1 MARDLNLLLEENLHR
16 SRTLAWEGSF
26 SDYLHLVI
34 EQPHLAAKS
43 HERIYRMLMAPGV
56 EKDEKGN
63 LIHYRFFDNE
73 IFGIPEVQEA
83 IVDYFRAAAQGME
96 VRKRV
101 LLLMGPPAGGKS
113 TIVTLLKRRLAEWT
127 RTDAGA
133 VYALKGCPL
142 NEDPLHLL
150 PENAREQLRSD
161 YGIVVE
167 GDPCPVCR
175 YRLENEWGG
184 DPRQA
189 RVTRVHFNE
198 AARVGIG
205 TFTPSDPKSQD
216 ISELIGSMNLSTVGA
231 YGDESHP
238 YAYKFNGEL
247 HVANRGVME
256 FIELLKTDHRFLYV
270 LLTLAQEQVIKAPR
284 YPLIYCDEVVISHTN
299 EAEFQRFLADR
310 TNEAL
315 QDRMHVIRV
324 HYNLRV
330 SEEEKIY
337 RKLIT
342 HGNVNNVHVAPLTLE
357 VAAMFGVLSRL
368 DEKSGSNIK
377 PIDKMKLYN
386 GDMLEGWTEHQVR
399 ELREK
404 APREGMEGLGPRFII
419 DGLGK
424 AMGRPDVQCINP
436 LDAIRGLLDHLDRH
450 PTVTAESKERYKNLL
465 AQVRKEYDR
474 LITKDVSRAFV
485 HAFEEQARGMVERYL
500 QETMAWK
507 QKDKLTDPVTG
518 EPRDADEKFLRSVE
532 EQIGVAEHA
541 KKEFRE
547 EVLTRVAYLATR
559 GQRFDYT
566 SHARLREAVE
576 GKIFADVRGV
586 MKTITRTQSL
596 DDGQRK
602 KLEAVIGQLTSDGYC
617 DHCAR
622 EVLRYLGSI
631 IDA

>member
-1 MARDLNLLLEENLHR
+1 MVRDLIDLLDADLQR
-16 SRTLAWEGSF
+16 SRALAWEGSF
-26 SDYLHLVI
+26 TEYLELVTAN
-34 EQPHLAAKS
+34 PHLAARA

-56 EKDEKGN
+56 ERDEKGN
-63 LIHYRFFDNE
+63 VLHYRFFDGE

-113 TIVTLLKRRLAEWT
+113 SIVTLLKRRLAEWS

-133 VYALKGCPL
+133 VYAIKGCPL

-150 PENAREQLRSD
+150 PAAARERLRQ
-161 YGIVVE
+161 YGIQVE

-184 DPRQA
+184 DPRQS
-189 RVTRVHFNE
+189 RVVRVIFNE

-216 ISELIGSMNLSTVGA
+216 ISELIGSMNLATVGS

-247 HVANRGVME
+247 HVANRGIME
-256 FIELLKTDHRFLYV
+256 FIELLKADHRFLYV

-299 EAEFQRFLADR
+299 EAEFQRFLGDR

-324 HYNLRV
+324 PYNLRV
-330 SEEEKIY
+330 SDEEKIY
-337 RKLIT
+337 EKLVAQ
-342 HGNVNNVHVAPLTLE
+342 GNVEKVHVAPLTLR
-357 VAAMFGVLSRL
+357 VAAMFGVLTRL
-368 DEKSGSNIK
+368 DEKAAGNVK

-386 GDMLEGWTEHQVR
+386 GEMLEGWTEHQVK
-399 ELREK
+399 ELKEK
-404 APREGMEGLGPRFII
+404 SPREGMEGLGPRFII

-424 AMGRPDVQCINP
+424 AMGRPDVRCINP
-436 LDAIRGLLDHLDRH
+436 LDAIRGLLDHLDHH
-450 PTVTAESKERYKNLL
+450 PTVTPEAKERYKNLL

-474 LITKDVSRAFV
+474 LITKEVSRAFV

-500 QETMAWK
+500 TEVMAWK
-507 QKDKLTDPVTG
+507 QKDKVTDPVTG
-518 EPRDADEKFLRSVE
+518 EPRDADEKFMRSVE

-547 EVLTRVAYLATR
+547 EIMTRIAYLATR

-576 GKIFADVRGV
+576 GKLFADVRGV
-586 MKTITRTQSL
+586 MKTITRTQSP
-596 DDGQRK
+596 DEGQRK
-602 KLEAVIGQLTSDGYC
+602 KLEAVIQQLMAEGYC
-617 DHCAR
+617 EHCAR

>member
-1 MARDLNLLLEENLHR
+1 MLNDLLDENLR
-16 SRTLAWEGSF
+16 TARTLAWEGSF
-26 SDYLHLVI
+26 ADYLGLVT
-34 EQPHLAAKS
+34 EQPHLAARA
-43 HERIYRMLMAPGV
+43 HQRVYRMLMAAGV
-56 EKDEKGN
+56 DKDEQGR
-63 LIHYRFFDNE
+63 LLRYRFFAGE

-113 TIVTLLKRRLAEWT
+113 SIVTLLKRRLAEWT
-127 RTDAGA
+127 RTEEGA
-133 VYALKGCPL
+133 VYAVKGCPL

-150 PENAREQLRSD
+150 PESAREKLRAV
-161 YGIVVE
+161 YGVAVE

-175 YRLENEWGG
+175 YRLEHEWEG
-184 DPRQA
+184 DPRNA
-189 RVTRVHFNE
+189 RVVRVSFSE

-216 ISELIGSMNLSTVGA
+216 ISELIGSMNLATVGT

-238 YAYKFNGEL
+238 YAYRFNGEL
-247 HVANRGVME
+247 HVANRGLME
-256 FIELLKTDHRFLYV
+256 FVELLKADHRFLYV

-284 YPLIYCDEVVISHTN
+284 YPLLYCDEVVLSHTN
-299 EAEFQRFLADR
+299 EAEFQRFLADK

-324 HYNLRV
+324 PYNLRV
-330 SEEEKIY
+330 TEEERIY
-337 RKLIT
+337 AKLVAQ
-342 HGNVNNVHVAPLTLE
+342 GNVNRVHVAPLTLR
-357 VAAMFGVLSRL
+357 VAAMFGVMSRL
-368 DEKSGSNIK
+368 DEKAAGNLRLV
-377 PIDKMKLYN
+377 DKMKLYN
-386 GDMLEGWTEHQVR
+386 GERLEGWTDHQVK

-404 APREGMEGLGPRFII
+404 SPREGMEGLGPRFLI

-424 AMGRPDVQCINP
+424 AMGRPDVTCINP
-436 LDAIRGLLDHLDRH
+436 LDAVRGLLDHLDRH
-450 PTVTAESKERYKNLL
+450 PTVNQESKERYKSLL

-474 LITKDVSRAFV
+474 LITKEVSRVFV
-485 HAFEEQARGMVERYL
+485 HAFEDQARGLVERYL
-500 QETMAWK
+500 TEVMAWK

-518 EPRDADEKFLRSVE
+518 DPRDADEKFLRAVE

-547 EVLTRVAYLATR
+547 EILTRVAYLATR
-559 GQRFDYT
+559 GQRFDYG

-586 MKTITRTQSL
+586 MKTITRIQSP
-596 DDGQRK
+596 DEGQRK
-602 KLEAVIGQLTSDGYC
+602 KLEAVIGQLTAEGYC
-617 DHCAR
+617 EHCAR